1 MARFFLAQPGFEP
14 ESHVAFVVL
23 RVSAG
28 SGARLKRGSQ
38 FWYGPSFKTEAL
50 KNGYRIAR
58 PMENIPAHRTVV
70 ISRNSNVGS
79 ASANLLVRTAARA
92 RARLFSS
99 SFIDLQANEPS
110 PRANNASTNNRIQET
125 RSAARTQIA
134 VHNEDCTAVQELAYA
149 A

>member
-1 MARFFLAQPGFEP
+1 MARFPLAQPGFEP

-28 SGARLKRGSQ
+28 SGARWKRGSQ
-38 FWYGPSFKTEAL
+38 FWNGPSFNTETS
-50 KNGYRIAR
+50 KNGYWIAR
-58 PMENIPAHRTVV
+58 PMENIPAQRTVV
-70 ISRNSNVGS
+70 MRRNSNVGS

-110 PRANNASTNNRIQET
+110 PRANSASTNNKIQEA

-134 VHNEDCTAVQELAYA
+134 VHNDDCTAVQQLSYA